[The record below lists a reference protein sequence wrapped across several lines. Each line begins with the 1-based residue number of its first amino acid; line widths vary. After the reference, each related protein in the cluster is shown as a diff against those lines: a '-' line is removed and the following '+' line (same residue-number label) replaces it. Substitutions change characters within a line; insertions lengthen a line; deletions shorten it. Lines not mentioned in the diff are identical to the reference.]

1 MGRKTS
7 KIIIY
12 LIVFILLV
20 LTLFLVIR
28 FIFNVKDITLTSSI
42 GLGAIIVAMTSA
54 LTKSKRQKKMYDK
67 HMESFYFQQ
76 SKRNF

>member
-54 LTKSKRQKKMYDK
+54 LTKSKRQKKV
-67 HMESFYFQQ
+67 
-76 SKRNF
+76 NG